1 VFCERCGQAFLANE
15 SVCAR
20 CHSAP
25 TRQWLQLVGLASLA
39 MAFLSNAALSFLPH
53 PGPHPRSRV
62 LSAWLRLNDEVFL
75 YGWII
80 AAVALLVWSFWIRRG
95 GSVKIRE
102 WWARSLMI
110 LLLTAGIVSL
120 RHRPLPG
127 TIATLARAAIQDH
140 PGLGSLLAW
149 GMIVLVLGPL
159 CMNSEIRDS
168 LLGQGRIL
176 SLVALGMLLAVLSM
190 ALVGWSLPY

>member
-1 VFCERCGQAFLANE
+1 MFCERCGQSFLPNE

-39 MAFLSNAALSFLPH
+39 IAFLSNAALSFLPH
-53 PGPHPRSRV
+53 PGAHPASRV
-62 LSAWLRLNDEVFL
+62 LSAWLRLNDKIFL
-75 YGWII
+75 YGWIV
-80 AAVALLVWSFWIRRG
+80 AAVALLVWSFLIRRG
-95 GSVKIRE
+95 GNVKIRE

-120 RHRPLPG
+120 RQRPLPG
-127 TIATLARAAIQDH
+127 TIATLARAAIDNH

-149 GMIVLVLGPL
+149 GTIVLVLGPL
-159 CMNSEIRDS
+159 CMNSEVRDS

-176 SLVALGMLLAVLSM
+176 SLVGLGMLLAVLSM